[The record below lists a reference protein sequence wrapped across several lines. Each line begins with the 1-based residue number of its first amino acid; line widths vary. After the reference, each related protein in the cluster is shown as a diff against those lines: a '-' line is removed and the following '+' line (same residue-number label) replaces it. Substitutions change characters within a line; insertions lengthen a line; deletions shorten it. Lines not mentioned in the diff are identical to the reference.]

1 MTTVVT
7 RSAARIL
14 LIPSILIALA
24 TMLKGYSDT
33 GDGFSA
39 GVIAALAVGIQGVA
53 FGADDFERL
62 PLVKYAPAGTFIG
75 LLVALSL
82 AFTPVFF
89 GESIMTHY
97 PRAGSHV
104 VHFGTLE
111 FITPVLFDISVFLV
125 VFGFGVGTLSAIAR
139 AQQRFMRV
147 REREAKRQT
156 RSGSA
161 ATSTSASAPSSPGDT
176 VR

>member
-24 TMLKGYSDT
+24 TMLKGYTDT

-39 GVIAALAVGIQGVA
+39 GVIAALAVGIQGVT
-53 FGADDFERL
+53 FGADDLERL
-62 PLVKYAPAGTFIG
+62 PLIKYAPAGTFIG
-75 LLVALSL
+75 LLLALSL

-89 GESIMTHY
+89 GEAIMTHY

-125 VFGFGVGTLSAIAR
+125 VFGFGVGALSAIAR
-139 AQQRFMRV
+139 AQQRSMRV
-147 REREAKRQT
+147 REREAKKHVR
-156 RSGSA
+156 A
-161 ATSTSASAPSSPGDT
+161 ASTTTSAPSSPGDAA
-176 VR
+176 R